1 MPRSRKGNKYLAGG
15 KLAPGFINARSPR
28 TDSKS
33 GDYAVTAVAKHGC
46 NRDAIYRRS
55 TCENLRISRSS
66 GRREK
71 VKNFG
76 ASFSIRGIEM
86 AWTFLSREKSRL
98 APLSS
103 RYFLTV
109 KI

>member
-15 KLAPGFINARSPR
+15 KLAPEFINARSPR

-71 VKNFG
+71 VKNF
-76 ASFSIRGIEM
+76 SIRGIEM

-98 APLSS
+98 APL
-103 RYFLTV
+103 FLTV

>member
-46 NRDAIYRRS
+46 NRDAIYRRC
-55 TCENLRISRSS
+55 TCENLRIFAQF
-66 GRREK
+66 GEKRESEK
-71 VKNFG
+71 F
-76 ASFSIRGIEM
+76 RGE
-86 AWTFLSREKSRL
+86 FLD
-98 APLSS
+98 
-103 RYFLTV
+103 
-109 KI
+109 